1 MIFSRSLRGSLQG
14 ARGHRHASGMAGES
28 TTARASVAEADC
40 DKPACAVRGEMF
52 AMMKDAAKQ
61 NPRRGEG
68 ADATTAT
75 AEKPCPVDREELGQG
90 TWALLHTMAAHYPD
104 RPDALHRVQARRFF
118 DALGLLYPCAPC
130 ASDFREDMRRTPPA
144 VESRESLAVWLCN
157 RHNEVNEKLGKPLF
171 PCVLKDLDERWRKGA
186 NTAGMDDAKCAKSRR
201 RRHRKGRLLMIN
213 NSAHIGPTLQPS
225 PSAPSCLSSG
235 SATSPERPLAVFAA
249 PVPPLVKWREVNLPA
264 SVK

>member
-1 MIFSRSLRGSLQG
+1 MGSLNG
-14 ARGHRHASGMAGES
+14 ARGHRNASGMAGES
-28 TTARASVAEADC
+28 TTARASAAEAYC

-61 NPRRGEG
+61 NTRRGEG

-104 RPDALHRVQARRFF
+104 RPDALYRVQARRFF

-130 ASDFREDMRRTPPA
+130 ASDFREDMRRAPPA

-171 PCVLKDLDERWRKGA
+171 PCVLKDLDERWRKG
-186 NTAGMDDAKCAKSRR
+186 GKHCW
-201 RRHRKGRLLMIN
+201 HG
-213 NSAHIGPTLQPS
+213 
-225 PSAPSCLSSG
+225 
-235 SATSPERPLAVFAA
+235 
-249 PVPPLVKWREVNLPA
+249 
-264 SVK
+264 